1 MDHRGQEVY
10 GMESAFLE
18 RLKGLGFVEAVL
30 RTAEMRRE
38 VMIQGEVFAVRRLL
52 CLKDR
57 HY

>member
-1 MDHRGQEVY
+1 
-10 GMESAFLE
+10 MESAFLE

-38 VMIQGEVFAVRRLL
+38 VTIRGDAFAARRLL